1 MEAIQV
7 RVSIEALEGFKKS
20 ILWADM
26 VEELNSWKEGFN
38 REMLSI
44 VDDAEGSNPS
54 TASVLLH
61 MGDLNGR
68 QKAVDYFMSLPDVF
82 LSLLEEKKEDKDGRN
97 KADWSRNSRCPCSL
111 YS

>member
-1 MEAIQV
+1 MEGIQIRTTV
-7 RVSIEALEGFKKS
+7 DQLEEFKES

-26 VEELNSWKEGFN
+26 VEELKSWKEGFN

-44 VDDAEGSNPS
+44 VDNAEGENPS

-68 QKAVDYFMSLPDVF
+68 QKAVDYFLSLPDVF
-82 LSLLEEKKEDKDGRN
+82 LDLLKMKLEDKKDGRN
-97 KADWSRNSRCPCSL
+97 KAD
-111 YS
+111 

>member
-7 RVSIEALEGFKKS
+7 RTSIEAIEEFKNS
-20 ILWADM
+20 ILWADII
-26 VEELNSWKEGFN
+26 EELNSWKEGFN

-44 VDDAEGSNPS
+44 VDEAESSNPS

-68 QKAVDYFMSLPDVF
+68 QKAVDYMMSLPDVF
-82 LSLLEEKKEDKDGRN
+82 LSLLQEKKEEKDGR
-97 KADWSRNSRCPCSL
+97 K
-111 YS
+111 